1 MARRNARSDPPP
13 PKGCSV
19 SDPCVFE
26 CVPPP
31 YNPSPAAAQ
40 TAGPGGELDFFGCF
54 FADQKINKNNIF
66 LSTIF
71 STSGE
76 PNVPKVWALPC
87 LFHVFHFPKSLLFPL
102 LFGGQK
108 STPDLK
114 KAHFW
119 PSISF
124 RFLCLNNCK
133 HRIGLGIR
141 ETLLRSAFYTCSFVF
156 WNVMFIFAS
165 CFFSSPGH
173 FFLILADTETLLNG
187 PNPPKVMLSCW

>member
-1 MARRNARSDPPP
+1 V
-13 PKGCSV
+13 CSP
-19 SDPCVFE
+19 SL
-26 CVPPP
+26 
-31 YNPSPAAAQ
+31 YPSPAAAQ
-40 TAGPGGELDFFGCF
+40 TAGPGLPLDLFGWF
-54 FADQKINKNNIF
+54 VTDQQINKNNII

-156 WNVMFIFAS
+156 WNFMFIFAS

-173 FFLILADTETLLNG
+173 FFIILAGPETLQIA
-187 PNPPKVMLSCW
+187 PWPSKVMLSPK